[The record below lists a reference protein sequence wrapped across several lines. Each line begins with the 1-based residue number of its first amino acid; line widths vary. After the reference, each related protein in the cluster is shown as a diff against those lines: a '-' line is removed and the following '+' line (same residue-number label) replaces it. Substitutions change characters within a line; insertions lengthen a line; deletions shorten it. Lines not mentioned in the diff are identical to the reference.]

1 MSSYCKNIATFTPFH
16 WVILTSINLSFLKSG
31 VFMTE
36 YSFSAKR
43 TKKNLISFSKYKED
57 NFTTKW
63 YRVWMISIITFLI
76 TIWLGEGHTINEP
89 WVPNY
94 YHNHIWC
101 PNLQKPDFCSFSLR
115 DLHYFM
121 RKFFI

>member
-1 MSSYCKNIATFTPFH
+1 MSSYCKNMATFTPLGYFNKH
-16 WVILTSINLSFLKSG
+16 KPLFSEEWCVYDRILI
-31 VFMTE
+31 
-36 YSFSAKR
+36 
-43 TKKNLISFSKYKED
+43 FSKTNKKESHFVFYKED